1 MTNSDEVKFGEI
13 VMPHYQG
20 VYGSTHRLTLD
31 WCVRGELPDGR
42 RFVLIVREG
51 FTFDGASIPR
61 WLWRV
66 CGHPLEVPRV
76 AAALAHDWLYAA
88 HVCDRAT
95 ADAIYKA
102 LMLAVGISSW
112 RAAIEHAALRC
123 CGAKAYRDRT
133 TGGIALARQRGSLI
147 ITPSQNPTHKEAA

>member
-1 MTNSDEVKFGEI
+1 MNAHVYGGVE
-13 VMPHYQG
+13 MPIYQG
-20 VYGSTHRLTLD
+20 VYGSMHRLTLD
-31 WCVRGELPDGR
+31 WCVCGELPDGR
-42 RFVLIVREG
+42 RFKLTVRAG

-61 WLWRV
+61 ALWRL

-88 HVCDRAT
+88 HVCDRET

-112 RAAIEHAALRC
+112 RAAIEHAALRL
-123 CGAKAYRDRT
+123 CGSKAYRDRT
-133 TGGIALARQRGSLI
+133 PGGIALARQRGALI
-147 ITPSQNPTHKEAA
+147 ITSSQTPIKEAA